1 MHGKEPKASSI
12 LQQVMKSSKSS
23 LGLSVIVIVLVVIVV
38 VVGLFIV
45 ISGAIGNSQ
54 ITEGPFKLSPTGGTA
69 KTSVTR
75 TGKGPQAKPEILL
88 VHCDAQQCCRD
99 VRYLGT

>member
-23 LGLSVIVIVLVVIVV
+23 LGLSVIVIVV